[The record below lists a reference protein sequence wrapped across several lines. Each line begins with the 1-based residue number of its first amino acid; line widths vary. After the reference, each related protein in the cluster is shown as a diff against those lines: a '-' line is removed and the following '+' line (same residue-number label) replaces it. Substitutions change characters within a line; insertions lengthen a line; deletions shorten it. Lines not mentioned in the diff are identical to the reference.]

1 MINDYKISS
10 LSFTLMFIC
19 IINALLPGTLF
30 PYMIYEAKTSVFI
43 SILINYFIGLVM
55 ILLFIKLFNY
65 LPSESIFG
73 KIKKIF
79 PNIIAKI
86 IGTFILFLIFIFAI
100 CVFWRYSTFISLE
113 FLTETPNVFVTL
125 IIILPIIYIMFYD
138 IDTIARVSV
147 FCTFIGF
154 ILFLN
159 NFISLFGMV
168 DLSNFK
174 PLLNN
179 DLSHIV
185 KSSLVFVTLNV
196 VPILSLLIIP
206 KNNVLDNEKLP
217 KNLIIGYTI
226 NTICICGIF
235 FVIIGVMGIELSSL
249 FTFPS
254 YEVLKTINMFSFLD
268 NIENL
273 NISIWILFMTFSVSY
288 NMLILKYGIKE
299 IFNIKNKRVIFIL
312 CALIIVLLASV
323 VIFIIPYENYIN
335 KYKRLYTYVPF
346 ALLLTSIVSIIF
358 IYVSGK
364 IKFRKQEKKLKT
376 LNIEKP
382 AN

>member
-1 MINDYKISS
+1 
-10 LSFTLMFIC
+10 
-19 IINALLPGTLF
+19 
-30 PYMIYEAKTSVFI
+30 
-43 SILINYFIGLVM
+43 
-55 ILLFIKLFNY
+55 
-65 LPSESIFG
+65 
-73 KIKKIF
+73 
-79 PNIIAKI
+79 
-86 IGTFILFLIFIFAI
+86 
-100 CVFWRYSTFISLE
+100 
-113 FLTETPNVFVTL
+113 
-125 IIILPIIYIMFYD
+125 
-138 IDTIARVSV
+138 
-147 FCTFIGF
+147 
-154 ILFLN
+154 
-159 NFISLFGMV
+159 MV

-235 FVIIGVMGIELSSL
+235 FAIIGVMGIELSSL